1 MLKKANKGSVR
12 ELVAVKKK
20 LGAKARKITPK
31 IGYFKSSFL
40 DIFHT
45 KKQEA
50 NDTKILK
57 IQDPI
62 IPNCAKGELS
72 IVKIGFPQ

>member
-1 MLKKANKGSVR
+1 MLKRANKGSVR

-20 LGAKARKITPK
+20 LGAKARKTTPK

-50 NDTKILK
+50 NDTRILK
-57 IQDPI
+57 I
-62 IPNCAKGELS
+62 
-72 IVKIGFPQ
+72 